1 MTELYKNKKTV
12 TNMEEDNK
20 STPVCPECGSTDIEI
35 LDDEGVAICNHCLL
49 EWPYNN
55 EMA

>member
-1 MTELYKNKKTV
+1 
-12 TNMEEDNK
+12 MEENTK

-35 LDDEGVAICNHCLL
+35 LVDEEVAICNHCLL

-55 EMA
+55 EII